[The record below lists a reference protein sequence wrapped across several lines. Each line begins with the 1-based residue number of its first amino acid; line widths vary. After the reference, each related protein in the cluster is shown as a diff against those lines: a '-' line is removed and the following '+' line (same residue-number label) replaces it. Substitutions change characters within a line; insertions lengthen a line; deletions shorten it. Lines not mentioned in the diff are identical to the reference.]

1 MDQAEKSRGGDKNN
15 KKNTQFFKD
24 FWDNGKNKLL
34 LGAEI
39 TTIHTESI
47 LDGVVERTYH
57 VQMDQVLIAVC
68 EKAKKAFIVN
78 IDGTTTFRGERVS
91 TKANEGAT
99 VQYNIKEMEEIV
111 STQYP
116 HLSGYEFIHICGVIL
131 PDHLDPKLD
140 NLAKEEHDAT
150 KFCVRVNY
158 KTEGK
163 YITDEY
169 KNGMDFA
176 MRQGEVLSGLNEL
189 VDNEDSYVLDE
200 NTLAYIWIKQKGDD
214 FYYMPRLVLNEQ
226 SAMTRR
232 EHLIYCI
239 QNDIDYYAKKPKKSE
254 PNTDKIA
261 LFLKD
266 KGIQFPKKATRAM
279 KVQKVVEYLQNNY
292 PEQTEMTLLVAVE
305 KQNEQFRRLGQ
316 A

>member
-15 KKNTQFFKD
+15 KENTQFFKD

-39 TTIHTESI
+39 TTIHTESV
-47 LDGVVERTYH
+47 LGGVVERTYH

-99 VQYNIKEMEEIV
+99 VQYNLKEMEELV
-111 STQYP
+111 LTQYP
-116 HLSGYEFIHICGVIL
+116 HLSGYEFIHICGVML
-131 PDHLDPKLD
+131 PDHLDPKLK
-140 NLAKEEHDAT
+140 NLAKEERNAT

-176 MRQGEVLSGLNEL
+176 MRQGEFLAALNEM
-189 VDNEDSYVLDE
+189 VDNEDDYILDK
-200 NTLAYIWIKQKGDD
+200 NTLAYIWIKQKGDN
-214 FYYMPRLVLNEQ
+214 FYYMPRLVLNDE

-239 QNDIDYYAKKPKKSE
+239 QQDVDHYAANPPKSE
-254 PNTDKIA
+254 PNTDKISI
-261 LFLKD
+261 FLRNH
-266 KGIQFPKKATRAM
+266 GVQMPKKTNCAM
-279 KVQKVVEYLQNNY
+279 KAQKVVEYLLNNY
-292 PEQTEMTLLVAVE
+292 PKQTEMTLLAAVE
-305 KQNEQFRRLGQ
+305 RQNEQLRRLGR